1 MVTVD
6 KAIVWFNAVAS
17 KIKETPNFNRRKQL
31 AAILLSLFLKAYMDL
46 MRKKLKS
53 VYYQPYIPSAADF
66 KAAEEIAFFLVTAI
80 KDPDERAAW
89 ISRLYR
95 QMEYYF
101 QNYEEL
107 GVSADKVLSFA
118 VFHKKLREIDSR
130 LEANVV
136 PVE

>member
-1 MVTVD
+1 MITVD
-6 KAIVWFNAVAS
+6 RAVEWFNSVAS
-17 KIKETPNFNRRKQL
+17 KVKEVPNFNRRKQL
-31 AAILLSLFLKAYMDL
+31 AAIILSLFLRAYMDL
-46 MRKKLKS
+46 LKKKWKS
-53 VYYQPYIPSAADF
+53 THYQPYIPTAEDY
-66 KAAEEIAFFLVTAI
+66 KAAEEVAIFLVTAI

-118 VFHKKLREIDSR
+118 VFHKKLGEIDSR
-130 LEANVV
+130 LEANLL

>member
-1 MVTVD
+1 MITVD
-6 KAIVWFNAVAS
+6 KAIAWFNSVAS
-17 KIKETPNFNRRKQL
+17 KVKEVPNFNRRKQL

-46 MRKKLKS
+46 MKKKLKS
-53 VYYQPYIPSAADF
+53 LYYQPYIPSAADY
-66 KAAEEIAFFLVTAI
+66 KAAEEVAIFLVTAI

-118 VFHKKLREIDSR
+118 VFHKKLDEIDR
-130 LEANVV
+130 GLEANLF
-136 PVE
+136 PAE